1 LAENYEALI
10 RNFIVEKFLFEDDGT
25 LSNEDSFLDNG
36 VIDSTGVLELVAFLE
51 ETFSFRME
59 DDEVVPENLD
69 SIRNAASFVE
79 RKLSVQAPRCAA
91 AN

>member
-1 LAENYEALI
+1 MTENYETLI
-10 RNFIVEKFLFEDDGT
+10 RNFIVEKFLFEDDGK
-25 LSNEDSFLDNG
+25 LSNEDSFLENG

-51 ETFSFRME
+51 ETFGFRME

-69 SIRNAASFVE
+69 SICNAASFVD
-79 RKLSVQAPRCAA
+79 RKLSDQAPARAA

>member
-1 LAENYEALI
+1 LAENYETLI

-25 LSNEDSFLDNG
+25 LSNEDSFLENG

-51 ETFSFRME
+51 GTFGFRLE

-69 SIRNAASFVE
+69 SIRNAASLVE
-79 RKLSVQAPRCAA
+79 RKLRARAA
-91 AN
+91 

>member
-1 LAENYEALI
+1 LAENYETLI
-10 RNFIVEKFLFEDDGT
+10 RSFIVEKFLFEDDGK
-25 LSNEDSFLDNG
+25 LSNEDSLLENG

-51 ETFSFRME
+51 ETFGFRME

-69 SIRNAASFVE
+69 SIRNAASFVD
-79 RKLSVQAPRCAA
+79 RKLSAQAPARAA

>member
-1 LAENYEALI
+1 LTENYEKLI
-10 RNFIVEKFLFEDDGT
+10 RNFIVEKFLFEDDGK
-25 LSNEDSFLDNG
+25 LSNEDSFLENG

-51 ETFSFRME
+51 ETFGFRME

-69 SIRNAASFVE
+69 SIRNAASFVD
-79 RKLSVQAPRCAA
+79 RKLSVHAPARAA

>member
-1 LAENYEALI
+1 LAENYETLV
-10 RNFIVEKFLFEDDGT
+10 RNFIVEKFLFEDDGS
-25 LSNEDSFLDNG
+25 LSNADSFLENG

-51 ETFSFRME
+51 ETFGFQME

-69 SIRNAASFVE
+69 SIRSASSFVE
-79 RKLSVQAPRCAA
+79 RKLSVQAPARAA

>member
-1 LAENYEALI
+1 MAENYEKLI
-10 RNFIVEKFLFEDDGT
+10 RSFIVEKFLFEDDGK
-25 LSNEDSFLDNG
+25 LSDEDSFLENG

-51 ETFSFRME
+51 ETFGFRME

-69 SIRNAASFVE
+69 SVRNAAAFVD
-79 RKLSVQAPRCAA
+79 RKLSVLAPARAA

>member
-1 LAENYEALI
+1 MTENYEALI
-10 RNFIVEKFLFEDDGT
+10 RNFIVEKFLFEDDGK
-25 LSNEDSFLDNG
+25 LSNEDSFLENG

-51 ETFSFRME
+51 ETFAFRME

-69 SIRNAASFVE
+69 SIRNAASFVD
-79 RKLSVQAPRCAA
+79 RKLSVQAPARAA